1 MTTVTPIQGD
11 LISGEKM
18 ADYTSWRVG
27 GVAEWMYFPKD
38 KTDLIT
44 FIQQN
49 QTVDLFWLGLGS
61 NLLVRDGGISG
72 VVINTRNRLK
82 EWQFVDNNRLSV
94 EVGVT
99 CAKVA
104 KIAVEYGLAG
114 AEFLA
119 GIPGT
124 IGGALKMNAG
134 AFGGETWKW
143 VETVEMIDR
152 NGNVT
157 IRYPEEFQIG
167 YRSVRGK
174 TEEWFLSATFK
185 FNLGLTEDS
194 QQQIKALLAKRA
206 LTQPTN
212 QPSCGSVFKN
222 PPADYA
228 ARLIECC
235 GLKGY
240 TIGGAKVSEKHANFI
255 VNLGTATA
263 ADIEQLIEYVQQQ
276 VALQQG
282 VKLQTEVCKV
292 GIK

>member
-228 ARLIECC
+228 AR
-235 GLKGY
+235 
-240 TIGGAKVSEKHANFI
+240 
-255 VNLGTATA
+255 
-263 ADIEQLIEYVQQQ
+263 
-276 VALQQG
+276 
-282 VKLQTEVCKV
+282 
-292 GIK
+292 